1 MPIHR
6 MVSPPLSPC
15 PPQAGSWCS
24 RLERR
29 PYVRLIVLGNEPRHA
44 NGLGPRIPKL
54 PSEFDLCTNESHPLT
69 RSSPCEDYRRGGQQ
83 KTMTVSAEE
92 FIRRFLIHVPP
103 CNFQRIRYYGFL
115 GNRYRAEK
123 LAQCRRLLAMT
134 EPRPVVANEE
144 KDYRDR
150 YEELTG
156 VSLCQCPV
164 CNLGRMMPFRTL
176 PPITSAPPSV
186 DTS

>member
-1 MPIHR
+1 MEGESI
-6 MVSPPLSPC
+6 PC
-15 PPQAGSWCS
+15 EALAQDRQHALGVDDVV
-24 RLERR
+24 ERHQR
-29 PYVRLIVLGNEPRHA
+29 VVGVPNKGAL
-44 NGLGPRIPKL
+44 
-54 PSEFDLCTNESHPLT
+54 
-69 RSSPCEDYRRGGQQ
+69 SSPWPAEE
-83 KTMTVSAEE
+83 MTVSAEE

-103 CNFQRIRYYGFL
+103 SNFQRIRYYGFL

-123 LAQCRRLLAMT
+123 LAQCRRLLAMA
-134 EPRPVVANEE
+134 EPQPVVASEE

>member
-1 MPIHR
+1 
-6 MVSPPLSPC
+6 
-15 PPQAGSWCS
+15 
-24 RLERR
+24 
-29 PYVRLIVLGNEPRHA
+29 
-44 NGLGPRIPKL
+44 
-54 PSEFDLCTNESHPLT
+54 
-69 RSSPCEDYRRGGQQ
+69 
-83 KTMTVSAEE
+83 MTVSAEE

-103 CNFQRIRYYGFL
+103 SNFQRIRYYGFL

-123 LAQCRRLLAMT
+123 LAQCRRLLAMA
-134 EPRPVVANEE
+134 EPQPVVASEE
-144 KDYRDR
+144 KDYRGR